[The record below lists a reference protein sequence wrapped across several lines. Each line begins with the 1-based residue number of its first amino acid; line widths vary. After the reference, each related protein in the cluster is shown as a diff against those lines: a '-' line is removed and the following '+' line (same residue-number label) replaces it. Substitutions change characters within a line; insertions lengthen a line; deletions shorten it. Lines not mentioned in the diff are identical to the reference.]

1 MIKRIVLFAAMCG
14 LASACSSQPQK
25 MAVDVDKALGMMVIE
40 RSAFERQF
48 QDYCVSM
55 QDCQTPLVCAD
66 KKCEIPPSLLGNP
79 TETTPTLTIVN
90 GESQQNLWLEICDD
104 DYTRARGMMMRK
116 SFVMGWGMLF
126 VFQDDAKRSFWMAN
140 CYIPLDMVFIRKD
153 GSVSNVIENA
163 DPLNTQ
169 PRYQSTDRVR
179 YVLEL
184 PVGSIQKY
192 QISTST
198 KFVLPK

>member
-1 MIKRIVLFAAMCG
+1 MTKRIVLLAAVGC
-14 LASACSSQPQK
+14 LATSCSSQPQK
-25 MAVDVDKALGMMVIE
+25 SAVDVDKALEQMVIE
-40 RSAFERQF
+40 RSAFDRHF
-48 QDYCVSM
+48 QNYCSAM

-66 KKCEIPPSLLGNP
+66 KKCDVPPSLLGTP

-90 GESQQNLWLEICDD
+90 GDSQQKLWLEICDD

-116 SFVMGWGMLF
+116 SFVKGWGMLF
-126 VFQDDAKRSFWMAN
+126 AFQDDAKRSFWMAN

-163 DPLNTQ
+163 EPLNPQ

-184 PVGSIQKY
+184 PVGSIQQY
-192 QISTST
+192 QITTAT